1 MDHSPPALFGDSL
14 KAVVHGD
21 PTGAATT
28 MMVSG
33 EKTPEYI
40 TCFVEDCGYTS
51 VWDQFSKEL
60 KVFSDF
66 PPSRCSTRPAGFAS
80 SRTDGTFRKRL
91 PSRKW
96 LAVRSPCFIHGD
108 NDDFVPTWMVHKVYA
123 AKPSPKEIWIQKA

>member
-1 MDHSPPALFGDSL
+1 
-14 KAVVHGD
+14 
-21 PTGAATT
+21 

-60 KVFSDF
+60 KGLFVA
-66 PPSRCSTRPAGFAS
+66 RCTKPM
-80 SRTDGTFRKRL
+80 L
-91 PSRKW
+91 
-96 LAVRSPCFIHGD
+96 FIHGD

-123 AKPSPKEIWIQKA
+123 AKPSPKEIWITEGVDHAHSYKLYPEEYTEKVKAFTDKYVR